1 MSQYLTTIGLEI
13 HLQLS
18 TNSKAFCGCLNEFG
32 KEPNTSVCPVCLGL
46 PGSLPVLNEAYLHSA
61 IKVALALSSK
71 VADKMKFDRKNYF
84 YPDLP
89 KNYQISQY
97 DMPLALGGHVDIS
110 VDERIK
116 RIGITRVHMEEDAGK
131 LVHDEKASSSYVDLN
146 RTGTPLLEIVS
157 EPDLSSPEEAYQY
170 LKRLKTIL
178 EYLDVSDCNM
188 QEGSLR
194 CDANI
199 SLRPGSQKE
208 LGTKVELKN
217 MNSFKGVRD
226 ALLYEEK
233 RQEKAL
239 LSGEKIVQQTR
250 LWNEQKQISES
261 MRTKEQAHDY
271 RYFPDPDLL
280 PFTID
285 KLLVKEIAST
295 LPEAASKKQERFVK
309 DFCLSDYDAGIIV
322 SDKQIADYFESCITL
337 YNNPKAIVNWITG
350 DTLKYVNA
358 NSIEFKDIKM
368 TPELLVGL
376 LELIDSGKIS
386 GKIAKDII
394 EDILKTGKSAKDIV
408 KEKGMSQISDESAIS
423 KIADEVISENERV
436 VADYIAGKTNAI
448 GFLVGQLMQ
457 KTKGK
462 ANPQIANDI
471 LKRKIEEK

>member
-13 HLQLS
+13 HLQIS

-32 KEPNTSVCPVCLGL
+32 NPPNTSVCPVCLGL

-61 IKVALALSSK
+61 IKVALALDSK
-71 VADKMKFDRKNYF
+71 VADNMKFDRKNYF

-110 VDERIK
+110 VDDKIK

-131 LVHDEKASSSYVDLN
+131 LIHDEKVPSSYVDFN

-170 LKRLKTIL
+170 LVTLKAIL

-199 SLRPGSQKE
+199 SLRPGSQKA
-208 LGTKVELKN
+208 LGRKVELKN

-226 ALLYEEK
+226 ALLYEEI

-239 LSGEKIVQQTR
+239 LSGEVIVQQTR
-250 LWNEQKQISES
+250 LWNEQKQVSEP

-285 KLLVKEIAST
+285 KSLVKKIEAT
-295 LPEAASKKQERFVK
+295 LPETASKKCKRFVK
-309 DFCLSDYDAGIIV
+309 EYGLSDYDAGILV
-322 SDKQIADYFESCITL
+322 SDRAIADYFESCIAL
-337 YNNPKAIVNWITG
+337 YYNPKAIANWIIG
-350 DTLKYVNA
+350 DTLRYINA
-358 NSIEFKDIKM
+358 NHIAFIDIKM

-386 GKIAKDII
+386 GKIAKELI
-394 EDILKTGKSAKDIV
+394 EDILATGKSANDIV
-408 KEKGMSQISDESAIS
+408 QEKGMSQISDESAIE
-423 KIADEVISENERV
+423 KIADEVISENRLV

-448 GFLVGQLMQ
+448 GFLVGQLMK

-462 ANPQIANDI
+462 ANPQIANNI
-471 LKRKIEEK
+471 LKKKIESK